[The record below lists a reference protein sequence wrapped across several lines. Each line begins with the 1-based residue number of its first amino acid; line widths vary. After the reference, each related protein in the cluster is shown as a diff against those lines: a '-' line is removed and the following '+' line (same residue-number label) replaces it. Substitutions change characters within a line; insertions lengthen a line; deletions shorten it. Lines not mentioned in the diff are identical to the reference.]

1 MTSLRRGFRFCL
13 MKKIVSGLVGG
24 LILWAIIHLIINL
37 NEKRKEMKSK
47 NVMTLEKCLKN
58 NSSSEECKKIIL
70 DIRKRADEINK

>member
-1 MTSLRRGFRFCL
+1 
-13 MKKIVSGLVGG
+13 MKKNVSGLVGG
-24 LILWAIIHLIINL
+24 LILWSIIHLIINL